1 MCWILYIKRT
11 KTKRHWEQFS
21 DLMTK
26 MAIWQFEILYHNTE
40 SDLDST
46 RDFCDVSPSITIFCL
61 RFWCYI
67 QMGMVINMQKIRRS
81 LSIQKMGESKTWS
94 LKVLESEVI
103 KSECMVIKEASMT
116 LELINNTM
124 DGSYWEYS
132 SWLDRI
138 LWRKLNKSIHYSLKW
153 TNQGAY
159 DYGWW
164 SVEFGSISF
173 VLQQRPAKC
182 FLE

>member
-1 MCWILYIKRT
+1 MTQRMTWKALAICVMFHIQS
-11 KTKRHWEQFS
+11 QF
-21 DLMTK
+21 
-26 MAIWQFEILYHNTE
+26 I
-40 SDLDST
+40 
-46 RDFCDVSPSITIFCL
+46 CL

-81 LSIQKMGESKTWS
+81 FNFQKMGESKTWS

-103 KSECMVIKEASMT
+103 KSDCMVIKEASMT

-138 LWRKLNKSIHYSLKW
+138 L
-153 TNQGAY
+153 
-159 DYGWW
+159 
-164 SVEFGSISF
+164 
-173 VLQQRPAKC
+173 
-182 FLE
+182 

>member
-1 MCWILYIKRT
+1 MTWKALAIFAMFHLQS
-11 KTKRHWEQFS
+11 QF
-21 DLMTK
+21 
-26 MAIWQFEILYHNTE
+26 
-40 SDLDST
+40 
-46 RDFCDVSPSITIFCL
+46 FCL
-61 RFWCYI
+61 RFWYYI
-67 QMGMVINMQKIRRS
+67 QMGMVINTQKIRRS
-81 LSIQKMGESKTWS
+81 LNIQKMGESKTWS

-138 LWRKLNKSIHYSLKW
+138 LWRKLNKSIHYSLKL

-159 DYGWW
+159 DYGWG

>member
-1 MCWILYIKRT
+1 MAFDNLKYFYHDT
-11 KTKRHWEQFS
+11 EN
-21 DLMTK
+21 DL
-26 MAIWQFEILYHNTE
+26 E
-40 SDLDST
+40 ST
-46 RDFCDVSPSITIFCL
+46 RNFCDVSPSITIFCL
-61 RFWCYI
+61 RFSYYI

-81 LSIQKMGESKTWS
+81 LNIQKMGESKTWS

-138 LWRKLNKSIHYSLKW
+138 L
-153 TNQGAY
+153 
-159 DYGWW
+159 
-164 SVEFGSISF
+164 
-173 VLQQRPAKC
+173 
-182 FLE
+182 